1 MSVNRVKAN
10 PYPMVGGIIVHAY
23 GYEWQYDNVI
33 IFNKHISLYKLLI

>member
-23 GYEWQYDNVI
+23 GYE
-33 IFNKHISLYKLLI
+33 